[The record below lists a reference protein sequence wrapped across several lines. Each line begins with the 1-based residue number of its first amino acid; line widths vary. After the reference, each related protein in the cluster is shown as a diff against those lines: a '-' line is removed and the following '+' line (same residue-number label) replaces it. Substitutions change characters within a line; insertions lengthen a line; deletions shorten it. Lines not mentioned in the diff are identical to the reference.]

1 MCYSFIESK
10 DSVQTQHVFLQ
21 SLALRMQR
29 YGKLTE
35 ENISG
40 GTDMGKSTVYFTDFR
55 CPVGTSQLDKLKKL
69 CIAAGIKDIDM
80 DGKFVAI
87 KMHFGELGNMA
98 FLRPNYAK
106 VIADLCKEQ
115 GGMPFLTDC
124 NTLYPGSRK
133 NALEHLDC
141 ANLNGFNTTTTG
153 CQIIIGDGL
162 RGTDEVEV
170 PVVNGEYCKTALI
183 GHAIMDADIFIS
195 LSHFKGHEA
204 TGFGGAIKNIGMG
217 CGSRAGKMQQH
228 ASGKPAVREKVC
240 RGCQRCAKE
249 CGSDAITYVNKKAV
263 IDYDKCKG
271 CGRCIGACSFDA
283 VYNPNDSANELL
295 DRKMAEYAQAVCHD
309 RPHFHIA
316 LVQDIS
322 PNCDCHGEN
331 DAPIL
336 PDIGMFASFDPVA
349 LDQACAD
356 ACLNAAPIANSQLGE
371 HLAEPGWHCHHDHFK
386 DSNPNIEWKATLD
399 QACADACLNAAP
411 IANSQLGEH
420 LADPEW
426 HCHHDHFKDSNP
438 NIEWKATL
446 DQAEKIGLGTREYE
460 LKRIK

>member
-1 MCYSFIESK
+1 ME
-10 DSVQTQHVFLQ
+10 
-21 SLALRMQR
+21 
-29 YGKLTE
+29 
-35 ENISG
+35 
-40 GTDMGKSTVYFTDFR
+40 KSTVYFTDFR

-69 CIAAGIKDIDM
+69 CVAAGIKDIDM

-106 VIADLCKEQ
+106 VVADLCKEQ

-141 ANLNGFNTTTTG
+141 ANLNGFNTITTG
-153 CQIIIGDGL
+153 CQIIIGDGV

-170 PVVNGEYCKTALI
+170 PVVNGEYCKIALI

-195 LSHFKGHEA
+195 LSHFKGHET
-204 TGFGGAIKNIGMG
+204 TGFGGALKNIGMG

-228 ASGKPAVREKVC
+228 ASGKPAINEEVC
-240 RGCQRCAKE
+240 RGCRRCAKE

-271 CGRCIGACSFDA
+271 CGRCIGACSYDA
-283 VYNPNDSANELL
+283 VYNPNSSANELL
-295 DRKMAEYAQAVCHD
+295 DRKMAEYAQAVCHG

-322 PNCDCHGEN
+322 PNCDCMVKMMRRSFRISECSQALTRLHWIRLCRCLPEGN
-331 DAPIL
+331 TDRQQPAWRASGRADGTVIMTILRIPIRIL
-336 PDIGMFASFDPVA
+336 SGR
-349 LDQACAD
+349 
-356 ACLNAAPIANSQLGE
+356 QLWIRQKRS
-371 HLAEPGWHCHHDHFK
+371 AWEPGNM
-386 DSNPNIEWKATLD
+386 S
-399 QACADACLNAAP
+399 
-411 IANSQLGEH
+411 
-420 LADPEW
+420 
-426 HCHHDHFKDSNP
+426 
-438 NIEWKATL
+438 
-446 DQAEKIGLGTREYE
+446 
-460 LKRIK
+460 

>member
-1 MCYSFIESK
+1 
-10 DSVQTQHVFLQ
+10 
-21 SLALRMQR
+21 
-29 YGKLTE
+29 
-35 ENISG
+35 
-40 GTDMGKSTVYFTDFR
+40 MGKSTVYFTDFR

-195 LSHFKGHEA
+195 LSHFKGHET

-217 CGSRAGKMQQH
+217 CGSRAGKMKQH
-228 ASGKPAVREKVC
+228 ASGKPAINEDLC
-240 RGCQRCAKE
+240 RGCRRCAKE
-249 CGSDAITYVNKKAV
+249 CGSDAITYQDKKAV

-271 CGRCIGACSFDA
+271 CGRCIGACNYDA
-283 VYNPNDSANELL
+283 VYNPNSNANELL
-295 DRKMAEYAQAVCHD
+295 DRKRNILIRELMSLVDKAGELRGSIEDTYKEAYSALQLANISMGLVTPYANCIPVETGVEISTRSVMGVELPKVTLKE
-309 RPHFHIA
+309 RPLKVTYGFS
-316 LVQDIS
+316 QTD
-322 PNCDCHGEN
+322 
-331 DAPIL
+331 
-336 PDIGMFASFDPVA
+336 
-349 LDQACAD
+349 
-356 ACLNAAPIANSQLGE
+356 SQLDRAYLAFE
-371 HLAEPGWHCHHDHFK
+371 KVKQTTAVLAEVENSIYRLSVAIKKTQRRANALQNIIIPRNEHIVITDSLEEK
-386 DSNPNIEWKATLD
+386 DREEFSRMKVIKA
-399 QACADACLNAAP
+399 A
-411 IANSQLGEH
+411 
-420 LADPEW
+420 
-426 HCHHDHFKDSNP
+426 K
-438 NIEWKATL
+438 
-446 DQAEKIGLGTREYE
+446 
-460 LKRIK
+460 LKSAK